1 MFQFTTTTVINNLK
15 DFTTGKDLIEV
26 KDNVIRIKRHNPFV
40 KENISCMYKAEAEA
54 AVCDV
59 ATISGLAEAE
69 KDMRV
74 QLYIRSIGNADPM
87 YANSLV
93 FKGKPMNIEVPAGTT
108 ADKLVEIAN
117 KYLNLVFGGEAQLV
131 ASLSGSGSDL
141 VLTCVNPFQR
151 ITKVTVAERAIEK
164 NYGHGAMVAEFG
176 DGEDKTADY
185 VTVGTE
191 GFGDYDHLLKDLRLP
206 TGANLRWK
214 RTMEDEMP
222 VPGAMY
228 NQYTLYYTVDR
239 GVMGLHAVGAKA
251 TSQTTHVFWVNQ
263 NCAEDFEK
271 FFTDAGVTL
280 EEVKK
285 KEAASEENTE
295 AGA

>member
-1 MFQFTTTTVINNLK
+1 MFQFTTTTVINDLK

-26 KDNVIRIKRHNPFV
+26 KDNVILIKRHNPFV
-40 KENISCMYKAEAEA
+40 KENISCMYKAVAEA

-59 ATISGLAEAE
+59 ATISGLVNAE

-93 FKGKPMNIEVPAGTT
+93 FKGKPMNIEVPAQTP

-131 ASLSGSGSDL
+131 ASLSGSGNDL

-164 NYGHGAMVAEFG
+164 DYGHGAMVAEFG
-176 DGEDKTADY
+176 DGVDMTADC
-185 VTVGTE
+185 VKVGTE

-263 NCAEDFEK
+263 NCAATFEK
-271 FFTDAGVTL
+271 LFTSAGVTL
-280 EEVKK
+280 EDVKK
-285 KEAASEENTE
+285 KEATSEAEV
-295 AGA
+295 

>member
-1 MFQFTTTTVINNLK
+1 MFQFTTTTVINDLK

-40 KENISCMYKAEAEA
+40 AEKISCMYKAVAEA

-59 ATISGLAEAE
+59 VTISGLADAE

-93 FKGKPMNIEVPAGTT
+93 FKGKPMNIEVPAKTS

-131 ASLSGSGSDL
+131 ASLNGSDL

-151 ITKVTVAERAIEK
+151 VTKVTVAERAIEK

-176 DGEDKTADY
+176 DGEDKTAEC
-185 VTVGTE
+185 VAVGTE

-263 NCAEDFEK
+263 NCAADFEA
-271 FFTDAGVTL
+271 FFTGAGVTL

-285 KEAASEENTE
+285 QESASEENTE
-295 AGA
+295 AEA

>member
-1 MFQFTTTTVINNLK
+1 V
-15 DFTTGKDLIEV
+15 
-26 KDNVIRIKRHNPFV
+26 
-40 KENISCMYKAEAEA
+40 YKAVAEA

-59 ATISGLAEAE
+59 ATISGLVNAA
-69 KDMRV
+69 KDKRV
-74 QLYIRSIGNADPM
+74 QLYISSIGNADPM

-93 FKGKPMNIEVPAGTT
+93 FKGKPMNIEVPAQTP

-131 ASLSGSGSDL
+131 ASLNGSNDL

-151 ITKVTVAERAIEK
+151 ITKVTVADRAIEK

-176 DGEDKTADY
+176 DGVDMTATC
-185 VTVGTE
+185 VKVGTE

-222 VPGAMY
+222 VPGVMY

-263 NCAEDFEK
+263 KHAIEFEA
-271 FFTDAGVTL
+271 FFKDKI
-280 EEVKK
+280 EEVNKK
-285 KEAASEENTE
+285 AAKSEETAE
-295 AGA
+295 AEA